1 VGSEA
6 GSWRTSAASSHMG
19 VECDRRRIEVVRGVW
34 VDPRRRRVEH
44 WASSS
49 QSGVESDGWL
59 EAGHSGAELDGR
71 GSTCL
76 CWGKGELE
84 LIRY

>member
-1 VGSEA
+1 MGSEA

-19 VECDRRRIEVVRGVW
+19 VECDRRRIGVVRGVW

-49 QSGVESDGWL
+49 QMGVESDGWL
-59 EAGHSGAELDGR
+59 EAGHSRIELDGR
-71 GSTCL
+71 GSTWLCL
-76 CWGKGELE
+76 GARRTRIE
-84 LIRY
+84 